1 MARRRSALTFL
12 TLAAGSAGLIALTAG
27 SSAQNV
33 NAPVEVKAD
42 TAKPCPPPPSSAIDT
57 SKPDGERRD
66 SKTDRGGDRNG
77 GDGKGRREWRGGR
90 KWENLTPEQMQER
103 ALRDLEKLTPEQR
116 AEVWRAVWAVLN
128 LPQEKKQEI
137 IGMDEER
144 RKKMREEIDR
154 TIQAIGV
161 KIPDDQRRKFF
172 HRYFMG
178 RRELEEQVKKEG
190 EERRQV
196 LMKDLD
202 EKLKQEFGNTQLQV
216 EQKLEQK

>member
-1 MARRRSALTFL
+1 MARRRPVLALL
-12 TLAAGSAGLIALTAG
+12 TLAASSAGLLALTAG
-27 SSAQNV
+27 SLAQNPP
-33 NAPVEVKAD
+33 NAPAEVKAD
-42 TAKPCPPPPSSAIDT
+42 SPKPCPTGTPQPADAP
-57 SKPDGERRD
+57 KPDGERRET
-66 SKTDRGGDRNG
+66 KPDRGPG
-77 GDGKGRREWRGGR
+77 GGGGGEVKDSKGRRDWRGGR

-116 AEVWRAVWAVLN
+116 NEVWRAVWAVLN

-172 HRYFMG
+172 H
-178 RRELEEQVKKEG
+178 
-190 EERRQV
+190 
-196 LMKDLD
+196 
-202 EKLKQEFGNTQLQV
+202 
-216 EQKLEQK
+216 

>member
-1 MARRRSALTFL
+1 
-12 TLAAGSAGLIALTAG
+12 
-27 SSAQNV
+27 
-33 NAPVEVKAD
+33 
-42 TAKPCPPPPSSAIDT
+42 
-57 SKPDGERRD
+57 
-66 SKTDRGGDRNG
+66 
-77 GDGKGRREWRGGR
+77 
-90 KWENLTPEQMQER
+90 
-103 ALRDLEKLTPEQR
+103 
-116 AEVWRAVWAVLN
+116 VLN

-216 EQKLEQK
+216 EQKVEQK

>member
-1 MARRRSALTFL
+1 MARRQSALTFL
-12 TLAAGSAGLIALTAG
+12 TLAASSAGLIALTAG
-27 SSAQNV
+27 SSAQNPV

-42 TAKPCPPPPSSAIDT
+42 SSKPCPPPSPTVDA

-66 SKTDRGGDRNG
+66 SKTDRSPGGA
-77 GDGKGRREWRGGR
+77 DGKGRREWRGGR

-216 EQKLEQK
+216 EQKVEQK

>member
-1 MARRRSALTFL
+1 MARCRPVLHLL
-12 TLAAGSAGLIALTAG
+12 TLAATSAGLLAFTTG
-27 SSAQNV
+27 SFAQNPS
-33 NAPVEVKAD
+33 NPPAEIKAD
-42 TAKPCPPPPSSAIDT
+42 EPKPCPQTPPATDAPKADGE
-57 SKPDGERRD
+57 KKADRGPGPDG
-66 SKTDRGGDRNG
+66 K
-77 GDGKGRREWRGGR
+77 DGKGRREWRGR

-116 AEVWRAVWAVLN
+116 HEVWRAVWAVLN

-196 LMKDLD
+196 LMKELD

-216 EQKLEQK
+216 EKVEQK

>member
-1 MARRRSALTFL
+1 MARRRPVLTVL
-12 TLAAGSAGLIALTAG
+12 TLAACIAG
-27 SSAQNV
+27 SIAQNPPS
-33 NAPVEVKAD
+33 APAEVKAD
-42 TAKPCPPPPSSAIDT
+42 AQKPCPPGTPPSPPPFSAPRPEGDRPEG
-57 SKPDGERRD
+57 KG
-66 SKTDRGGDRNG
+66 DRGPG
-77 GDGKGRREWRGGR
+77 GDKGRRDWRGAR
-90 KWENLTPEQMQER
+90 LTPEQMQER

-144 RKKMREEIDR
+144 RKKMREEIDK

-190 EERRQV
+190 EDRRQV
-196 LMKDLD
+196 LMKELD

-216 EQKLEQK
+216 EKVEQK

>member
-1 MARRRSALTFL
+1 MARRRPVLTVL
-12 TLAAGSAGLIALTAG
+12 ALAACVAG
-27 SSAQNV
+27 SIAQNSPT
-33 NAPVEVKAD
+33 AAAEVKAD
-42 TAKPCPPPPSSAIDT
+42 SKADSQKPCPPAADAPKS
-57 SKPDGERRD
+57 DGERRD
-66 SKTDRGGDRNG
+66 FKPDRGSGG
-77 GDGKGRREWRGGR
+77 GDGKGRRSGR

-144 RKKMREEIDR
+144 RKKMREEIDK

-190 EERRQV
+190 EDRRQV
-196 LMKDLD
+196 LMKELD

-216 EQKLEQK
+216 EKVEQK